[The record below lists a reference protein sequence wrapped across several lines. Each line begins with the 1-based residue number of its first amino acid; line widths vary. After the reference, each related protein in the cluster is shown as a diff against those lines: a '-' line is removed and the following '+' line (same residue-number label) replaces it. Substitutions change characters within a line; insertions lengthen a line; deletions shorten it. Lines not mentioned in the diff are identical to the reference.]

1 MARILLVDGTFELYR
16 AHYSPRPSRVT
27 AADRDVKA
35 TYGVMGSLRSLLR
48 ENLEFVAEVHIAIAF
63 DNPIT
68 SFRNAL
74 FDGYKSDRGVPPE
87 LRAQFDLVEQ
97 ATRAMGVVTW
107 SMAEF
112 EADDAIATAAA
123 RWAGQGHQIE
133 ILSPDKDMGQCLQS
147 ADITQ
152 TDRIRK
158 TTWGAEGVRAK
169 LGVEPAQVPD
179 YLALVG
185 DPQDGI
191 PGLPGYGPKAA
202 AALLGAFGSVEQIP
216 DDPATWPK
224 AVRGRERLA
233 PLLTSAR
240 EAVLLYRT
248 LATLRRDVPLAE
260 TLDDLRYRGPAD
272 AAALVAFERTLEAA
286 PR

>member
-27 AADRDVKA
+27 AAGRDVKA
-35 TYGVMGSLRSLLR
+35 TWGVMGSLRSLLR
-48 ENLEFVAEVHIAIAF
+48 EHLEVVREVHLAIAF

-68 SFRNAL
+68 SFRNDL
-74 FDGYKSDRGVPPE
+74 FDGYKTGEGVPPE
-87 LRAQFDLVEQ
+87 LHGQFDLVEQ
-97 ATRAMGVVTW
+97 ATRAMGIVTW
-107 SMAEF
+107 SMVEF
-112 EADDAIATAAA
+112 EADDAIGTAAA
-123 RWAGQGHQIE
+123 RWAGQGHDIH

-158 TTWGAEGVRAK
+158 TTWGADGVRAK
-169 LGVEPAQVPD
+169 IGVEPAQVPD

-202 AALLGAFGSVEQIP
+202 AALLGAFGSVDQIP
-216 DDPATWPK
+216 ADAATWPK
-224 AVRGRERLA
+224 AVRGAARLA
-233 PLLTSAR
+233 PLLASAR

-248 LATLRRDVPLAE
+248 LATLRRDVPLSE
-260 TLDDLRYRGPAD
+260 TLEALLYRGPAD
-272 AAALVAFERTLEAA
+272 AAALTAFERTLDDAA
-286 PR
+286 R